1 MDDIK
6 IYDNFLENENFYDLQ
21 EFILSDDF
29 AWYYGTII
37 SDKDSISNYQFVHY
51 FYAGLIPYQGFEV
64 LEPIL
69 KILKPKALD
78 RVKVNCLPRSNE
90 IIISGLHTDL
100 DETDIPWKTALLY
113 VNTNNGYTIFENKT
127 KVESIENRLCIF
139 PHQLKHS
146 GTTCTDKNRRI
157 VLNINY
163 IS

>member
-21 EFILSDDF
+21 EFILNDDF

-37 SDKDSISNYQFVHY
+37 SDKNSISNYQFVHY
-51 FYAGLIPYQGFEV
+51 FYAGLVPYQGFEI

-113 VNTNNGYTIFENKT
+113 VNTNNGYTIFEDET
-127 KVESIENRLCIF
+127 KVESIENRLCVF